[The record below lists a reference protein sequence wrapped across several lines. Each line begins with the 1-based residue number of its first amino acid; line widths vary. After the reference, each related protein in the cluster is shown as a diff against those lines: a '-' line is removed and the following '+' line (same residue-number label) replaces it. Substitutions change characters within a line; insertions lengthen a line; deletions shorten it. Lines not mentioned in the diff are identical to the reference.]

1 MLLLPADHRGLRERF
16 AAEGYVPLPGLVPP
30 DRLVPLRREIRRL
43 ESMAQHQERGA
54 RGAPHPMTTLG
65 GRLIAEESELIPRVY
80 HDPALI
86 GLVRGISELDAVPVA
101 DPLERHVID
110 ILHRHDDA
118 HGEHTHGHPLALVV
132 FSEAPGSAR
141 DGGLLQYAPRGT
153 GLPAEDDEVAHRAHH
168 RPGDAYLLRADTTA
182 HQVTALRRT
191 GLRRVALNFAYT
203 TPDRQ
208 PAAR

>member
-1 MLLLPADHRGLRERF
+1 MLLLPADRRGLRDRF

-43 ESMAQHQERGA
+43 ESMAAHQDRGA
-54 RGAPHPMTTLG
+54 LRPMTTLG

-80 HDPALI
+80 HDPSLI
-86 GLVRGISELDAVPVA
+86 ELVRAVSALEAVPVA
-101 DPLERHVID
+101 DPPERHVID

-141 DGGLLQYAPRGT
+141 DGGLLQYGPRGT
-153 GLPAEDDEVAHRAHH
+153 DPRSADEVARRAHH
-168 RPGDAYLLRADTTA
+168 RPGDAYLLRSDTTG
-182 HQVTALRRT
+182 HQVTALRRP

>member
-30 DRLVPLRREIRRL
+30 DRLVLLRREVRRL
-43 ESMAQHQERGA
+43 ESMAEHQDREGPR
-54 RGAPHPMTTLG
+54 PMTTLG
-65 GRLIAEESELIPRVY
+65 GRIIAEESDLIPRVY
-80 HDPALI
+80 HDPRLI
-86 GLVRGISELDAVPVA
+86 ELVRAVSELEAVPVA

-141 DGGLLQYAPRGT
+141 DGGLLQYGPRGT
-153 GLPAEDDEVAHRAHH
+153 ALPAAADEVARRAHH
-168 RPGDAYLLRADTTA
+168 RPGDGYLLRADTTA
-182 HQVTALRRT
+182 HQVTALRRP

-203 TPDRQ
+203 TPDRRT
-208 PAAR
+208 AAR